1 MIATLYSETPTGKA
15 AFDILA
21 TRDADITEATRDM
34 ATQYT
39 GTGPGALRLLT
50 ITKAGALLEGAQ
62 RRIDREK
69 QEHPDNKPHFFA
81 YKDNELGTV
90 TVTWIED

>member
-1 MIATLYSETPTGKA
+1 MIATLYTETQPGKA

-34 ATQYT
+34 ATQT
-39 GTGPGALRLLT
+39 GGPGSMRLLAVT
-50 ITKAGALLEGAQ
+50 RAGAFLEGAQ

-69 QEHPDNKPHFFA
+69 QERPENRAHVFV
-81 YKDNELGTV
+81 YKDNDLGTV
-90 TVTWIED
+90 TVTWVED

>member
-1 MIATLYSETPTGKA
+1 MIATLYTETQPGKA

-34 ATQYT
+34 ATQT
-39 GTGPGALRLLT
+39 ANGPGSMRLLN
-50 ITKAGALLEGAQ
+50 ITRAGALLEGAQ

-69 QEHPDNKPHFFA
+69 QERPENRAHVFV
-81 YKDNELGTV
+81 YKDNDLGTV
-90 TVTWIED
+90 TVTWVED